1 MSIGRVVDWIGG
13 PRRAKLLVGVLVV
26 SAILLFFDLG
36 AKSMWVDEYNSVEIA
51 AKSNLYTVTRGVLE
65 GFQRQ
70 PPGYFW
76 LLHLWIQLVGTGD
89 AAVRVLS
96 ALMGLGAVWL
106 TFVLGRQL
114 DQPDIGL
121 AASYLLAISPTLVL
135 YARMARYYLPTLL
148 FALLSCS
155 LFLTLTGSTRRN
167 RFWLWILYILANVLL
182 MLSSY
187 VAGAVLLCQ
196 LVTIPFRGK
205 AQRSQQT
212 LWLAGLIISM
222 AIVAAW
228 FAYALPSIASYPL
241 APADLAGGLSGYVVK
256 LIYPLYSFAVGET
269 LFPWRVPAILGG
281 LTVLV
286 LFLAGMG
293 RLASLRGFALPFVA
307 TGLFASLVL
316 VVLSTVWF
324 VVDVPFVNIPS
335 RAIFALPFLC
345 ITIAA
350 GVAAVPARWPKLVC
364 IALLTICAMAGLRN
378 YYRGLEFHNPIY
390 AVPMREVVARV
401 RAECQ
406 AGDVIVSESD
416 TGFAYYYRQTNQPV
430 PLWASDLALPAL
442 QTERPRRVWLITF
455 GRDATRLTTDEAL
468 QEWLWQEYQL
478 AWEEGYVEQ
487 DPLYQRVK
495 EKLLH
500 RPAYRY
506 KLLVQRYDR
515 GIP

>member
-1 MSIGRVVDWIGG
+1 MSIGRVVNWMGG
-13 PRRAKLLVGVLVV
+13 PRRAKILLGVLVI

-36 AKSMWVDEYNSVEIA
+36 AKSMWIDEYNNVDIA
-51 AKSNLYTVTRGVLE
+51 ARSSLNAVTQGVLE

-89 AAVRVLS
+89 AAVRALS
-96 ALMGLGAVWL
+96 VLMGLGAVLL

-114 DQPDIGL
+114 DEPDVGL
-121 AASYLLAISPTLVL
+121 VAAYLLAISPTLVL

-148 FALLSCS
+148 FALLSCC
-155 LFLTLTGSTRRN
+155 LFLALTGPARRN
-167 RFWLWILYILANVLL
+167 RFWLWVLYILANVLL

-196 LVTIPFRGK
+196 LVTIPFRSK
-205 AQRSQQT
+205 AERTQIK
-212 LWLAGLIISM
+212 LWLAGLIVSI
-222 AIVAAW
+222 ALVAGW
-228 FAYALPSIASYPL
+228 FVYAFPSIASYPL
-241 APADLAGGLSGYVVK
+241 APADLASGLPGYVVK
-256 LIYPLYSFAVGET
+256 LVYPLYSFAVGET

-281 LTVLV
+281 LAVLV
-286 LFLAGMG
+286 LFLVGMG
-293 RLASLRGFALPFVA
+293 RLRHRGGALPLVV
-307 TGLFASLVL
+307 TGLFASLFL
-316 VVLSTVWF
+316 VVLSTVLF

-335 RAIFALPFLC
+335 RAIFALPFLS
-345 ITIAA
+345 IAIA
-350 GVAAVPARWPKLVC
+350 VGIAAVPARWLRWVC
-364 IALLTICAMAGLRN
+364 IVLLTICAVAGLSN

-390 AVPMREVVARV
+390 AVPVREVVAQI
-401 RAECQ
+401 RAECR
-406 AGDVIVSESD
+406 AGDVIISEFD
-416 TGFAYYYRQTNQPV
+416 TGFGYYYRQADQPV
-430 PLWASDLALPAL
+430 PLWTSDTALPSL
-442 QTERPRRVWLITF
+442 QNERPSRVWLVTF
-455 GRDATRLTTDEAL
+455 GRDATRSTTDEAL

-506 KLLVQRYDR
+506 KLVVQRYEQ
-515 GIP
+515 GSP

>member
-1 MSIGRVVDWIGG
+1 MTISRVVNWIGG
-13 PRRAKLLVGVLVV
+13 SRRVMLLLGVLLV
-26 SAILLFFDLG
+26 SAALLFFDLG
-36 AKSMWVDEYNSVEIA
+36 AKSMWIDEYTSVEIA
-51 AKSNLYTVTRGVLE
+51 ARPSLSAVTQGVLE

-76 LLHLWIQLVGTGD
+76 LLHLWIRLVGTEDG
-89 AAVRVLS
+89 AVRVLS
-96 ALMGLGAVWL
+96 AWMGLGAVLL

-114 DQPDIGL
+114 DQPDAGI

-148 FALLSCS
+148 FALLSCC
-155 LFLTLTGSTRRN
+155 LFLVLTGSNQRHRVVLCL
-167 RFWLWILYILANVLL
+167 FYILANVLL

-196 LVTIPFRGK
+196 LVTAPFRTRE
-205 AQRSQQT
+205 QRSQLT
-212 LWLAGLIISM
+212 FWLAGLAISLV
-222 AIVAAW
+222 IVGAW
-228 FAYALPSIASYPL
+228 FVYALPSIASYPL
-241 APADLAGGLSGYVVK
+241 APADLARGLSGYVVK
-256 LIYPLYSFAVGET
+256 LVYPLYSFAVGET

-281 LTVLV
+281 LMAAV

-293 RLASLRGFALPFVA
+293 RLRHLGFALLFVF
-307 TGLFASLVL
+307 TGLFASVFL

-335 RAIFALPFLC
+335 RAIFALPFLSV
-345 ITIAA
+345 TIAA
-350 GVAAVPARWPKLVC
+350 GMVALRARWLKLVSL
-364 IALLTICAMAGLRN
+364 AVLTICAAAGLNN

-390 AVPMREVVARV
+390 AVPMKQVVAQV

-416 TGFAYYYRQTNQPV
+416 TGFAYYYRQMDQPV
-430 PLWASDLALPAL
+430 PLWTSDLALPAL
-442 QTERPRRVWLITF
+442 QSERPGRVWLLTF
-455 GRDATRLTTDEAL
+455 GRDATRLTTDDAL
-468 QEWLWQEYQL
+468 QEWLWQEYNL
-478 AWEEGYVEQ
+478 AWEQGYVEQ
-487 DPLYQRVK
+487 DLLYQRVK

-506 KLLVQRYDR
+506 KLLAQRYER
-515 GIP
+515 GSP